1 MAQLRYV
8 NPAVRQADALQRLWG
23 PRAPRVAQQY
33 LADAKRLKRGA
44 QITFWQE
51 VLTAL
56 AEQNAAANTDTTR
69 AAS

>member
-33 LADAKRLKRGA
+33 LADAKRLKRGQ

-56 AEQNAAANTDTTR
+56 AEQNAANSETTR